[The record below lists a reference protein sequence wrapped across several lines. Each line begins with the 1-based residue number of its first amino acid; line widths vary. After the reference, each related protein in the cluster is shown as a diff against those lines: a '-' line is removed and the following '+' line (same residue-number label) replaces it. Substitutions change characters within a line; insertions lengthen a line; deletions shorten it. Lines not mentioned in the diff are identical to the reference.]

1 MTARAIT
8 AVYETVLY
16 ADDVPAAARF
26 FSDVLGLRLV
36 EGPDELSAAFRLPD
50 GGVLLV
56 FDPARSGAP
65 GRAVPSHGPRG
76 PGHVAFR
83 IPAGS
88 LDEWQ
93 RALERHGIPVEQIV
107 AWAGGGH
114 SLYVRD
120 PAGNSVELTADE
132 LWPP

>member
-1 MTARAIT
+1 MGDHAIT
-8 AVYETVLY
+8 GVYETVLY
-16 ADDVPAAARF
+16 ADDVDSTSAFYAG
-26 FSDVLGLRLV
+26 VLGLRLV

-50 GGVLLV
+50 GGVVLV
-56 FDPARSGAP
+56 FDPSRSGAP

-83 IPAGS
+83 IPPGAYDAWRTTLREHGVPIEREV
-88 LDEWQ
+88 EWA
-93 RALERHGIPVEQIV
+93 R
-107 AWAGGGH
+107 GGR

-132 LWPP
+132 LWPR